1 MPSLKP
7 STFVSGGVV
16 PVDQNLLW
24 VKCRWGNFDY
34 TKKDGTVVA
43 TTFAALIKVKN
54 DAGEEYDLTYSA
66 GDPAKWQASEDGK
79 KAINVENPDAAFSS
93 SSNIFLLLN
102 NLVSAGFPE
111 NRLPDDGDISKLEG
125 IYAYHIGLTEP
136 TRQGL
141 QGAEP
146 RADGRP
152 RVISVPSKVLR
163 LPGDKAGAKAAPKAA
178 SKAAPAEVSADVN
191 DKLAKFVTEQQVAA
205 AGGTITRQKLATAL
219 FKAFAKDPDKDAMAG
234 LIFKPEFQV
243 VLLAAGLT
251 LDGENITA
259 AE

>member
-7 STFVSGGVV
+7 STFVAGGVV

-24 VKCRWGNFDY
+24 TKCRWGNFDY

-66 GDPAKWQASEDGK
+66 GDPAKWSATEDGK
-79 KAINVENPDAAFSS
+79 KPVNADNPDASFSS
-93 SSNIFLLLN
+93 SSNFFLLMN

-125 IYAYHIGLTEP
+125 LYAYHIGLTEP
-136 TRQGL
+136 KRQGL
-141 QGAEP
+141 TGAEP
-146 RADGRP
+146 RADGRE
-152 RVISVPSKVLR
+152 RVISVPSKVLK
-163 LPGDKAGAKAAPKAA
+163 LPGDKATTKAAPKTG
-178 SKAAPAEVSADVN
+178 SKATATESSADVN
-191 DKLAKFVTEQQVAA
+191 DKLGKFVAEQVTA
-205 AGGTITRQKLATAL
+205 AGGTITRQKVATAL
-219 FKAFAKDPDKDAMAG
+219 FKTYAKDPDKDAMAG

-243 VLLAAGLT
+243 VLLANGLS

-259 AE
+259 TE